1 MKTIFIL
8 MINKNLVYNTVE
20 LYCKKYDGEMFV
32 DENMSVTEAHLP
44 NISTETVIT
53 FLANQLQIDNEQVG
67 TVEHLPYE
75 EVRKLRPHTLM
86 SIGSVMKRP
95 ADVFVN
101 N

>member
-1 MKTIFIL
+1 
-8 MINKNLVYNTVE
+8 MINKNLVNNTVE

-44 NISTETVIT
+44 DISTEKVIT
-53 FLANQLQIDNEQVG
+53 FLANILQIDNEQVG
-67 TVEHLPYE
+67 TVEHLPHE

-86 SIGSVMKRP
+86 SIGSDMKRP
-95 ADVFVN
+95 AYVFVN